1 MSRKEWGAFKVHEN
15 NAAWLDCGI
24 RNDGCGERD
33 SPYSRQG
40 SDHEGFPVSAE
51 SLESCFTSSRR
62 FQPGEECE
70 QKCV

>member
-40 SDHEGFPVSAE
+40 SDHIALCMSWERVWILFYVKRKGLYLAMI
-51 SLESCFTSSRR
+51 
-62 FQPGEECE
+62 
-70 QKCV
+70 